1 MFRRLPLYL
10 LFFFSG
16 VAGLLYQVIWVRQFG
31 NVFGNTI
38 YSASLVT
45 ATFMLGLGVGG
56 ILAGI
61 WGDRRYRRGT
71 RSLLRAYGLLEVG
84 IGLLGLLIA
93 VVLPLL
99 EPVSSFA
106 SAYRPGEHGWH
117 ELTWGAGVVRY
128 SVAILLLL
136 PVTTL
141 MGGTLTLLI
150 RHLVRRD
157 LSVAGLRVG
166 ALYGINTAGAALGAF
181 LVDFALVPN
190 IGLLATQSLAVVI
203 NLTVGVAALRWAA
216 LPEGG
221 SDTEESAVKE
231 GSDTEE
237 SAVKEGPERGSVES
251 SQGGL
256 VMATGLAIWLSGF
269 AAMGLEILWFRYL
282 TTILGT
288 RRATFS
294 LLLTVILVGIW
305 AGSVFG
311 GALHRRFGRPALLYI
326 LSQTLLVITAL
337 TSLYFYDL
345 TVLPK
350 GGMLPAIVAADG
362 LWRAM
367 LEVWAQVRII
377 LFLVGLPAL
386 CMGLAFPLANA
397 NVQRVEVA
405 VGTRAG
411 LLYLA
416 NTVGAVVG
424 TLLTGFVLLP
434 WLGMQDTIAV
444 LATCAA
450 VAGGPLLVTVWPI
463 SATRWP
469 ARLRAALPGATIL
482 AVALAAV
489 VGWTTLPEYHLAAR
503 TYVPSGEGEKL
514 VTLSEGINESIVITE
529 VPETGARRLYT
540 NGYSMSTTRYS
551 AQRYMRAFVHIP
563 LLLQDAPERILVIC
577 FGVGNTLQSATLHPS
592 VERAEAVDLS
602 RHVMEHATYFRRW
615 NRDVV
620 DHPRAILHVN
630 DGRQHLRMQPES
642 SYDLI
647 TLEPPPLVE
656 AGVASLYSTE
666 FYELVRSRLQE
677 GGYISQ
683 WLPAYQVPE
692 PVARSIVKAFLEVF
706 PDGLLL
712 SGYRNE
718 FILLGSHGGP
728 PRFDPEA
735 VARRLAL
742 RPDVQA
748 DLARIDLGSLTEM
761 AGTIAGSNAALV
773 AATADVLPVTD
784 DLPIM
789 EYSSLSFTRSLLPE
803 DFFDAPRAVHSWCP
817 GCFDGSG
824 RPLAIVTGLDV
835 YLQLLQ
841 GIYRHP
847 EFRANLKP
855 RGQYH
860 LPEQVAGV
868 SPDDVVAQSG
878 YLQRLFVAPTKE
890 AR

>member
-1 MFRRLPLYL
+1 MFRRLPVYL

-16 VAGLLYQVIWVRQFG
+16 VAGLLYQVVWVRQFG
-31 NVFGNTI
+31 NIFGNTI
-38 YSASLVT
+38 YSAALVT

-56 ILAGI
+56 FLAGM
-61 WGDRRYRRGT
+61 WGDRRYRGGT
-71 RSLLRAYGLLEVG
+71 RSLLRAYGFLEVG
-84 IGLLGLLIA
+84 IGLVGLLIA
-93 VVLPLL
+93 IALPLL
-99 EPVSSFA
+99 EPVSSLA
-106 SAYRPGEHGWH
+106 SAYRLGANGWF

-128 SVAILLLL
+128 GVAILLLL

-157 LSVAGLRVG
+157 LTVAGLRVG

-190 IGLLATQSLAVVI
+190 IGLFATQSLAVVI

-216 LPEGG
+216 RPEEAPAASTR
-221 SDTEESAVKE
+221 SDVAPVEV
-231 GSDTEE
+231 
-237 SAVKEGPERGSVES
+237 GPA
-251 SQGGL
+251 QGGGRGL
-256 VMATGLAIWLSGF
+256 VVATGGAILLSGF
-269 AAMGLEILWFRYL
+269 AAMGMEILWFRYL

-305 AGSVFG
+305 AGSVLG
-311 GALHRRFGRPALLYI
+311 GALHRRFGRPALFYI
-326 LSQTLLVITAL
+326 LSQAFLAVTAL
-337 TSLYFYDL
+337 GALFFYDL

-350 GGMLPAIVAADG
+350 GGLLPAIVAADG
-362 LWRAM
+362 LWRAV

-397 NVQRVEVA
+397 NIQRVEAA

-424 TLLTGFVLLP
+424 SLLTGFLLLP
-434 WLGMQDTIAV
+434 WLGMQNTITV
-444 LATCAA
+444 LAACAL
-450 VAGGPLLVTVWPI
+450 VATLPLL
-463 SATRWP
+463 ATIVSGAAAGWR
-469 ARLRAALPGATIL
+469 ARLVAAAPGGVVL
-482 AVALAAV
+482 AAALAAV
-489 VGWTTLPEYHLAAR
+489 VGWTALPEYHLASR
-503 TYVPSGEGEKL
+503 TYVPSGKGEHL

-563 LLLQDAPERILVIC
+563 LLLQEAPERVLVIC
-577 FGVGNTLQSATLHPS
+577 FGVGNTLQAATLHPT

-602 RHVMEHATYFRRW
+602 RHVMEHARYFRRW
-615 NRDVV
+615 NLDVAN
-620 DHPRAILHVN
+620 HPRAVLHVN

-642 SYDLI
+642 SYDLV

-666 FYELVRSRLQE
+666 FYALVKSRLKPE
-677 GGYISQ
+677 GFISQ

-692 PVARSIVKAFLEVF
+692 SVTRSIVKAFLEVF

-718 FILLGSHGGP
+718 FILLGSRSGP

-735 VARRLAL
+735 VGRRLAQ
-742 RPDVQA
+742 RPEVRA
-748 DLARIDLGSLTEM
+748 DLDRIDLGSLTEL

-773 AATADVLPVTD
+773 AATEGSLPVTD
-784 DLPIM
+784 DLPVM
-789 EYSSLSFTRSLLPE
+789 EYSSLSFTRSLLPA
-803 DFFDAPRAVHSWCP
+803 DFFDAPEAARRWCP
-817 GCFDGSG
+817 SCYDREG
-824 RPLAIVTGLDV
+824 RPMAAVAGLDA
-835 YLQLLQ
+835 YLALLQ
-841 GIYRHP
+841 GVYLHP
-847 EFRANLKP
+847 EFRANLRP
-855 RGQYH
+855 RGRYH
-860 LPEQVAGV
+860 LPALAAGK
-868 SPDDVVAQSG
+868 SPREVVARSG
-878 YLQRLFVAPTKE
+878 YLRRLFVSPPAEAP
-890 AR
+890 

>member
-1 MFRRLPLYL
+1 MFRRLPVYL

-16 VAGLLYQVIWVRQFG
+16 VAGLLYQVVWVRQFG
-31 NVFGNTI
+31 NIFGNTI

-45 ATFMLGLGVGG
+45 ATFMFGLGLGGF
-56 ILAGI
+56 LAGV
-61 WGDRRYRRGT
+61 WGDRRYRGGT
-71 RSLLRAYGLLEVG
+71 RSLLRAYGILEVG
-84 IGLLGLLIA
+84 IGLVALVIA

-99 EPVSSFA
+99 EPISSFA
-106 SAYRPGEHGWH
+106 SSYYPGENGWL
-117 ELTWGAGVVRY
+117 ELSIGGGIVRY
-128 SVAILLLL
+128 GVAILLLL

-150 RHLVRRD
+150 RHLVRHD

-190 IGLLATQSLAVVI
+190 IGLFATQSLAVVI
-203 NLTVGVAALRWAA
+203 NLAVGVVALRWAA
-216 LPEGG
+216 RPEAEPGDAKEPVTTKPQEVSRARGG
-221 SDTEESAVKE
+221 ESV
-231 GSDTEE
+231 
-237 SAVKEGPERGSVES
+237 V
-251 SQGGL
+251 L
-256 VMATGLAIWLSGF
+256 ATGLAIMLSGF

-305 AGSVFG
+305 AGSVLG
-311 GALHRRFGRPALLYI
+311 GVLHRRFGKAALFYI
-326 LSQTLLVITAL
+326 LSQALLVVTAL
-337 TSLYFYDL
+337 ASLYYYDL

-350 GGMLPAIVAADG
+350 GGLLPAIISSDG

-397 NVQRVEVA
+397 NIQRVEAA

-416 NTVGAVVG
+416 NTVGAVMG
-424 TLLTGFVLLP
+424 SLITGFLLLP
-434 WLGMQDTIAV
+434 WLGMQATIAV
-444 LATCAA
+444 LAACA
-450 VAGGPLLVTVWPI
+450 VGAGIPLLATIFPSEGTWRGRLLTVT
-463 SATRWP
+463 
-469 ARLRAALPGATIL
+469 PGAVVIG
-482 AVALAAV
+482 VALIAV
-489 VGWTTLPEYHLAAR
+489 VGWTALPDYHLAAR
-503 TYVPSGEGEKL
+503 TYVSSGEGEKL

-551 AQRYMRAFVHIP
+551 AQRYMRAFVHLP
-563 LLLQDAPERILVIC
+563 LLMQEAPERILVIC

-602 RHVMEHATYFRRW
+602 RHVMEHASFFRRW

-620 DHPRAILHVN
+620 NHPKAVLHVN

-642 SYDLI
+642 SYDLV

-666 FYELVRSRLQE
+666 FYELVHSRLKP

-683 WLPAYQVPE
+683 WLPAYQVPDE
-692 PVARSIVKAFLEVF
+692 VARSIVKAFLEIF
-706 PDGLLL
+706 PEGIML

-718 FILLGSHGGP
+718 FILLGTRAGAP
-728 PRFDPEA
+728 QFKPLE
-735 VARRLAL
+735 VARRLTT
-742 RPDVQA
+742 RPDVEA
-748 DLARIDLGSLTEM
+748 DLARIDLASLVEM

-773 AATADVLPVTD
+773 AATKDVLPVTD
-784 DLPIM
+784 DLPVM
-789 EYSSLSFTRSLLPE
+789 EYSSLSFTRSILPA
-803 DFFDAPRAVHSWCP
+803 DFFDAPVAALSWCP
-817 GCFDGSG
+817 TCFDSKG
-824 RPLAIVTGLDV
+824 RPTAALPGLDV
-835 YLQLLQ
+835 YLELLQ

-847 EFRANLKP
+847 EFRANLRP

-860 LPEQVAGV
+860 LPDTVAGQ
-868 SPDDVVAQSG
+868 SPLDVVARSG
-878 YLQRLFVAPTKE
+878 YLQRLFVPKPEAP
-890 AR
+890 

>member
-1 MFRRLPLYL
+1 MFRRLPVYL

-16 VAGLLYQVIWVRQFG
+16 VAGLLYQVVWVRQFG
-31 NVFGNTI
+31 NVFGNTV

-45 ATFMLGLGVGG
+45 ATFMFGLGLGGF
-56 ILAGI
+56 LAGV
-61 WGDRRYRRGT
+61 WGDRRYRGGT
-71 RSLLRAYGLLEVG
+71 RSLLRAYGILEVG
-84 IGLLGLLIA
+84 IGLVALVIA
-93 VVLPLL
+93 VVLPML
-99 EPVSSFA
+99 EPISSLA
-106 SAYRPGEHGWH
+106 SVYRPGENGWL
-117 ELTWGAGVVRY
+117 ELSIGAGIVRY
-128 SVAILLLL
+128 GVAILLLL

-150 RHLVRRD
+150 RHLVRQD

-190 IGLLATQSLAVVI
+190 IGLFATQSLAVVI

-216 LPEGG
+216 RPEEEPVAAESPEDAQQKVG
-221 SDTEESAVKE
+221 S
-231 GSDTEE
+231 G
-237 SAVKEGPERGSVES
+237 
-251 SQGGL
+251 QGGGRGL
-256 VMATGLAIWLSGF
+256 VIATGLAIMLSGF

-294 LLLTVILVGIW
+294 LLLTVILLGIW
-305 AGSVFG
+305 AGSVLG
-311 GALHRRFGRPALLYI
+311 GALHRRFGRAALFYI
-326 LSQTLLVITAL
+326 LSQALLVVTAL
-337 TSLYFYDL
+337 ASLYFYDL

-350 GGMLPAIVAADG
+350 GGLLPAILATDG
-362 LWRAM
+362 LWRAV

-397 NVQRVEVA
+397 NIQRVEA
-405 VGTRAG
+405 SVGTRAG

-424 TLLTGFVLLP
+424 SLITGFLLLP
-434 WLGMQDTIAV
+434 WLGMQDTIVV
-444 LATCAA
+444 LAACAA
-450 VAGGPLLVTVWPI
+450 CAGLPLLATVLFPSTGSWRGRLLA
-463 SATRWP
+463 AT
-469 ARLRAALPGATIL
+469 PGAI
-482 AVALAAV
+482 ALGIALVAV
-489 VGWTTLPEYHLAAR
+489 VGWTLLPDYHLAAR

-551 AQRYMRAFVHIP
+551 AQRYMRAFVHLP
-563 LLLQDAPERILVIC
+563 LLLQEAPERVLVIC
-577 FGVGNTLQSATLHPS
+577 FGVGNTLQAATLHPS
-592 VERAEAVDLS
+592 VKRAEAVDLS
-602 RHVMEHATYFRRW
+602 RHVMEHARFFRRW
-615 NRDVV
+615 NLDVV
-620 DHPRAILHVN
+620 NHPKAILHVN

-642 SYDLI
+642 SYDLV

-666 FYELVRSRLQE
+666 FYELVHSRLKP

-692 PVARSIVKAFLEVF
+692 DVARSIVKAFLEVF

-718 FILLGSHGGP
+718 FILLGARSGP
-728 PRFDPEA
+728 PQFHPED
-735 VARRLAL
+735 VARRLAT
-742 RPDVQA
+742 RPEVEA
-748 DLARIDLGSLTEM
+748 DLARIDLGSLVEM

-773 AATADVLPVTD
+773 AATKDVLPVTD
-784 DLPIM
+784 DLPVM
-789 EYSSLSFTRSLLPE
+789 EYSSLSFTRSILPA
-803 DFFDAPRAVHSWCP
+803 DLFDAPLAASSWCP
-817 GCFDGSG
+817 TCYDSNG
-824 RPLAIVTGLDV
+824 RPKPAMAGLDI
-835 YLQLLQ
+835 YLELLQ
-841 GIYRHP
+841 GVYIHP
-847 EFRANLKP
+847 EFRANLRP

-860 LPEQVAGV
+860 LPDRVAGE
-868 SPDDVVAQSG
+868 SPLEVVAKSG
-878 YLQRLFVAPTKE
+878 YLQRLFVPRAEAP
-890 AR
+890 